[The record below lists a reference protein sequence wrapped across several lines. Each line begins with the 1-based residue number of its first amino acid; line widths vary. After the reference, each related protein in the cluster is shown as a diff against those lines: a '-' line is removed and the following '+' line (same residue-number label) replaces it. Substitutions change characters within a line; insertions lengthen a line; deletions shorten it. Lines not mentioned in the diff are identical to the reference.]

1 MKMKEVT
8 IIGGGLA
15 GCEASLY
22 LANHGVK
29 VKLYEM
35 KKLKKTPAQK
45 SDYLAELVCSN
56 SLKGTD
62 KLSASG
68 LLKLEME
75 KLGSSLIPLA
85 KDCSVP
91 SGGALSVDRDKFGET
106 VTNLV
111 KNHKNIEII
120 EQIVTKIDVN
130 TPTIVACGPLIDGD
144 LFKHLSEL
152 IGEDSCYY
160 KERESKCEAFT
171 ESRHNLKTD
180 GSTNEVGM
188 IAQASISCDSNSS
201 ANCYFYDAIAP
212 IVTLD
217 SIDMQRA
224 YWGNR
229 YNKGETAD
237 YLNCLLN
244 KEEYFTFYNELIN
257 AKTVELHEFEKL
269 KVFEGC
275 MPVEIMA
282 KRGIDA
288 LRYGPMKPVGIRDE
302 RYEEKPYA
310 VVQLRKEN
318 KEGSILNLVGF
329 QTNLLFP
336 EQKRVFSLIPALKNA
351 EFIRYGTMHRNSYI
365 NAPKSLNEFSS
376 LKKYPNIFIAG
387 QLSGVEGYVES
398 MASGLYS
405 AINMLQYLQGK
416 HMQSLPNT
424 TMLGAIINYIAFSP
438 EKNFQPMNA
447 NYGIVEAENMRDKE
461 EKKKRILE
469 KSMLEIDKF
478 LTKLQEE

>member
-1 MKMKEVT
+1 MKEVEVT

-22 LANHGVK
+22 LADRGVK

-35 KKLKKTPAQK
+35 KKIKKTPAQK
-45 SDYLAELVCSN
+45 SEYLAELVCSN

-62 KLSASG
+62 SLSASG

-85 KDCSVP
+85 KQCSVP

-120 EQIVTKIDVN
+120 DQIVTKIDVN
-130 TPTIVACGPLIDGD
+130 KPTIVACGPLIDGE

-152 IGEDSCYY
+152 IGEDSCY
-160 KERESKCEAFT
+160 
-171 ESRHNLKTD
+171 
-180 GSTNEVGM
+180 
-188 IAQASISCDSNSS
+188 
-201 ANCYFYDAIAP
+201 FYDAIAP
-212 IVTLD
+212 IVTLE
-217 SIDMQRA
+217 SINMQRA

-288 LRYGPMKPVGIRDE
+288 LRYGPMKPVGIRDK

-329 QTNLLFP
+329 QTNLIFS
-336 EQKRVFSLIPALKNA
+336 EQKRVFSLIPALKDA

-365 NAPKSLNEFSS
+365 NSPKCLNEFSS

-398 MASGLYS
+398 MASGLFS
-405 AINMLQYLQGK
+405 AINMLQYLREK
-416 HMQSLPNT
+416 PMQSLPST

-447 NYGIVEAENMRDKE
+447 NYGIVDAENMRDKE
-461 EKKKRILE
+461 EKKRRILE
-469 KSMLEIDKF
+469 KSMNEINTF
-478 LTKLQEE
+478 LTKL